1 MICPNCSTNLDDNA
15 TECFLCGCHINTE
28 QNAYTE
34 NLNECANTCPTCG
47 SEIGEQDTVCPV
59 CGSPIELLPP
69 IENAEEEYKSEDDSD
84 NEELEPQNKSNK
96 NLIIIVISLIA
107 LVIIGILVFL
117 LLNGNKSD
125 GKSSVAPTEISTTT
139 VTATTES
146 ITKTSTEATTTA
158 TITTSVTTSTITTIA
173 TTVPNAENII
183 DTKYYTLKLPAS
195 WKDKY
200 EYEIHDSDGY
210 GYSLNVYHSNSRKQ
224 NYGGWLFSIDLLP
237 TLDDVNSY
245 PSIKYLG
252 DLSVYRINNFYVCA
266 TFPTDLQFAT
276 STANEYQQMHNEI
289 DDILDSLAQCGESV
303 FTPANGREL
312 PIQQD
317 TSEPYIIQVTNPKL
331 YIYDSPS
338 YSANVVGEIT
348 DKSRYT
354 IVEEYIEPGQTS
366 IGYVWGKLKS
376 GLGWINMYDAT
387 IVDDSFYIDDSP
399 NVWCPEC
406 GYGFYTTGV
415 GTEGLDCP
423 SCGHN
428 WMPQ

>member
-1 MICPNCSTNLDDNA
+1 MICPNCGTNLEDNA
-15 TECFLCGCHINTE
+15 AECFLCGCHINTE
-28 QNAYTE
+28 QNAYAE
-34 NLNECANTCPTCG
+34 NPNECANTCPTCS
-47 SEIGEQDTVCPV
+47 SEISEQDTICPV
-59 CGSPIELLPP
+59 CGTPIELLTPT
-69 IENAEEEYKSEDDSD
+69 ENTEEEYKSEDDSD
-84 NEELEPQNKSNK
+84 NKKLESQNKSNK
-96 NLIIIVISLIA
+96 NLIIIAVSVIA

-117 LLNGNKSD
+117 LLNGNKLD
-125 GKSSVAPTEISTTT
+125 GKSSVVPTETTT
-139 VTATTES
+139 TTITTTAATTES
-146 ITKTSTEATTTA
+146 TTETSMKTTTA
-158 TITTSVTTSTITTIA
+158 TTTSTSTTTTIA
-173 TTVPNAENII
+173 TTIPIVENII
-183 DTKYYTLKLPAS
+183 DTKYYTLKLPTS

-210 GYSLNVYHSNSRKQ
+210 GYTLSVYHSNSKQQ

-237 TLDDVNSY
+237 TLDDINNY

-252 DLSVYRINNFYVCA
+252 DLSVYRINTFYVCA

-276 STANEYQQMHNEI
+276 STANEYQKMHNEI
-289 DDILDSLAQCGESV
+289 DDILDSLSQCGESV
-303 FTPANGREL
+303 FTPSNGREL

-317 TSEPYIIQVTNPKL
+317 TFEPYIIQVTNPKL

-366 IGYVWGKLKS
+366 IGYIWGKLKS

-415 GTEGLDCP
+415 GTEGLNCP
-423 SCGHN
+423 SCGNN
-428 WMPQ
+428 WMP